1 MKKTRNFGLFS
12 YKRRRKRRQES
23 KSTARNKVKTHFILE
38 IIQDITKKR
47 HQDLINEKIKQREEL
62 YAQQTFKM
70 SQIKNNEVE
79 KLNNQI

>member
-1 MKKTRNFGLFS
+1 MKRTKNFGLLNCK
-12 YKRRRKRRQES
+12 KRRKNRPES
-23 KSTARNKVKTHFILE
+23 KNTAKSNVKSQVIIE

-79 KLNNQI
+79 KLNSQI